1 MAEPAVKLPVKSQ
14 RESTSGREWWP
25 LENIRHQF
33 EDLIEEFDRGFL
45 RSPFRGSRLGIE
57 PLLRRELSLVS
68 TPPVDI
74 VDKDTAYE
82 ITAELP
88 GLDENNI
95 DVKVANGML
104 TIKGEKK
111 EEKEEKKKDYFLSE
125 RRYGSFERRFSIP
138 EGVDT
143 GKIEANFKKGV
154 LTVALP
160 KTSEAKTAEK
170 KIAVKAA

>member
-1 MAEPAVKLPVKSQ
+1 MAEPAVKLPVKSENETPSY
-14 RESTSGREWWP
+14 RDWWP
-25 LENIRHQF
+25 IQNLRRQLSEIV
-33 EDLIEEFDRGFL
+33 EDFDRGFL
-45 RSPFRGSRLGIE
+45 HSPFRGSLLDVE
-57 PLLRRELSLVS
+57 PLRRELTWASA
-68 TPPVDI
+68 PPVDI

-111 EEKEEKKKDYFLSE
+111 EEKEEKKKDYYLSE
-125 RRYGSFERRFSIP
+125 RRFGSFERRFSVP
-138 EGVDT
+138 KGVDT
-143 GKIEANFKKGV
+143 DKIAASFKKGV
-154 LTVALP
+154 LTVTLP
-160 KTSEAKTAEK
+160 KSTEAKAAEK